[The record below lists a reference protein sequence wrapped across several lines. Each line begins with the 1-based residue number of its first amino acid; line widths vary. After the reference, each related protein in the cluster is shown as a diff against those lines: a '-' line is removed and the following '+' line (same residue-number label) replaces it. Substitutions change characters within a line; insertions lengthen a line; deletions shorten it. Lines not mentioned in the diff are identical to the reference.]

1 MADSTIHADPLI
13 ERVLGGDA
21 AAQDAFYRREHP
33 PVYRICLGFLT
44 QPDDAADVAQDAMLH
59 LIDHLDR
66 YDPKRRFSTW
76 RNTVTANLCRDRL
89 RRMATRR
96 RIEESADPADLL
108 PLPDPSDVAATA
120 EVQRILLDTLSSL
133 TEREREV
140 FVLRDLEG
148 VPSPEVADTLG
159 VAEGTVRSL
168 LCLARRRLRVLLA
181 PRLPEYADAGGLH
194 VD

>member
-1 MADSTIHADPLI
+1 MADQIHADPLI
-13 ERVLGGDA
+13 ERVLSGET

-44 QPDDAADVAQDAMLH
+44 DSDEAADVAQDSMLH

-66 YDPKRRFSTW
+66 YDPSRRFTTW

-89 RRMATRR
+89 RRIATRR
-96 RIEESADPADLL
+96 RIEEAAAPPDLSL
-108 PLPDPSDVAATA
+108 LPDPSDVAATS
-120 EVQRILLDTLSSL
+120 EIQGILFDTLSSL
-133 TEREREV
+133 TDREREV

-148 VPSPEVADTLG
+148 VPSPEVADALG

-168 LCLARRRLRVLLA
+168 LCLARRRLRTLLG
-181 PRLPEYADAGGLH
+181 PRLPELAGGVRADA
-194 VD
+194 